1 VFFLSLAKY
10 YYPVYTFLKEGIIMT
25 IGERITQLRTRR
37 KMSQSALAN
46 ASGVPLSVINM
57 LEAGIRSGENL
68 RVETARKLA
77 NALTVTMDYLCGV
90 HEEED
95 SELLPAGVA

>member
-1 VFFLSLAKY
+1 
-10 YYPVYTFLKEGIIMT
+10 MT

-57 LEAGIRSGENL
+57 LEAGVRSGENL

-77 NALTVTMDYLCGV
+77 NALAVTLDYLCGV
-90 HEEED
+90 HEDEEN
-95 SELLPAGVA
+95 ELLPTELVTAGREA